1 MMPPEVKNYVN
12 RNIQVQFDK
21 DPAIQTIHTILS
33 CCVLLVFSFFIITP
47 LIFHQS
53 STSWSFLNTELPE
66 DFITGITF
74 KNQARIDGE
83 NKVSRYRRR
92 ISPGH
97 PLYSH

>member
-53 STSWSFLNTELPE
+53 STSWSFLNTELAE
-66 DFITGITF
+66 DFKTDITF
-74 KNQARIDGE
+74 KIWAKMEGE
-83 NKVSRYRRR
+83 N
-92 ISPGH
+92 
-97 PLYSH
+97 